1 MDAVEVQDVGLTAEY
16 HPVIGDPVSDPSQ
29 APEVAAPEAPAEV
42 VAPEPQYIDVPDEY
56 GNPYT
61 RVAVDKVPDVI
72 RNKDAYIR
80 QLHER
85 IASQQQAP
93 QQPQQ
98 PVVQDERELELRTMQ
113 IRQKL
118 VAGGYEDNPAV
129 ARFQAE
135 MALDAE
141 KAAKEAAKQTFVQM
155 TQEQH
160 EQTRIQSARAEYE
173 AECRVMPELS
183 GYNVPG
189 TLAHHVYHTHRPSD
203 TTSFKALV
211 SYYKSQGQAP
221 APAPSALP
229 PNVQQM
235 FQQPGVRPGVARP
248 PQTAAAPQRVG
259 SDPPHVA
266 KAIRDT
272 LSFLG
277 VPPDSPRGQQA
288 IANIRSSAGG
298 A

>member
-98 PVVQDERELELRTMQ
+98 PVASDVDRRASE
-113 IRQKL
+113 IRQEMIQ
-118 VAGGYEDNPAV
+118 AGFEDNPQFAKFQAAREIAVQKQAEAVVQGQFQQRQAV
-129 ARFQAE
+129 A
-135 MALDAE
+135 
-141 KAAKEAAKQTFVQM
+141 
-155 TQEQH
+155 
-160 EQTRIQSARAEYE
+160 EYDNLK
-173 AECRVMPELS
+173 VSNPELS
-183 GYNVPG
+183 LDNPVSRY
-189 TLAHHVYHTHRPSD
+189 VYEQHAPRNATEHL
-203 TTSFKALV
+203 ALV
-211 SYYKSQGQAP
+211 KHYISQQQGAP
-221 APAPSALP
+221 AAVAPAPSALP